1 MLIEQLSHYLPEH
14 PFLHS
19 LSILGILALIS
30 LLAFYVTEKV
40 ILTLMTRMFR
50 KTSTQLDDI
59 LLNRNVFNRLAYIVP
74 ALIFYNFAD
83 SAPQFMVVYIQRASL
98 SLMALSG
105 LLVINAFLGAL
116 EDIYEKTKYYERLH
130 IKSYIQIT
138 KLIINILGSVII
150 VAILINKDL
159 SWFLGGLGAMAAVL
173 LLIFKDT
180 ILSLV
185 ASIQISSND
194 LFKVGDWIEAPQFGA
209 DGDVIDIALH
219 TVKIQNWDKTVSV
232 IPTHKLIDSTFKN
245 WRFMSKSGG
254 RRIKRSLF
262 IDMNSISFC
271 SVETLERFKKIEILR
286 DFIDR
291 KQKEVA
297 EHNEA
302 NNIDTSEVINGR
314 RLTNIGT
321 FRKYIEAYLRNN
333 TNIHNEMTFLVRQLD
348 PTEKGL
354 PIQIYVFSNDIDWI
368 RYEEIQSDIFDHL
381 LAVIPEFGLKIFQSP
396 SGKDFEELGQKVASV

>member
-1 MLIEQLSHYLPEH
+1 MLEQLLPYLPQN
-14 PFLHS
+14 PLLNS
-19 LSILGILALIS
+19 LSILGLLALLS
-30 LLAFYVTEKV
+30 LVAFWITEQIIIKLLSKV
-40 ILTLMTRMFR
+40 FK

-59 LLNRNVFNRLAYIVP
+59 LIKRNVFKRLTYVVP
-74 ALIFYNFAD
+74 ALIFYNFAYA
-83 SAPQFMVVYIQRASL
+83 APQFTILIQRASL
-98 SLMALSG
+98 TLMAIAG
-105 LLVINAFLGAL
+105 LLVINSFLNAL
-116 EDIYEKTKYYERLH
+116 RDIYKKTKYHERLD
-130 IKSYIQIT
+130 INSYLQIS
-138 KLIINILGSVII
+138 KLIINILGSVVIVGII
-150 VAILINKDL
+150 INKDTTLLL
-159 SWFLGGLGAMAAVL
+159 SGLGVMTGFIM
-173 LLIFKDT
+173 LIFKDT
-180 ILSLV
+180 ILSLL
-185 ASIQISSND
+185 ASLQISSND

-245 WRFMSKSGG
+245 WRFMSVSGG

-262 IDMNSISFC
+262 IDMNSISLC
-271 SVETLERFKKIEILR
+271 SGETLERFKKFDLLK
-286 DFIDR
+286 DYIDI

-302 NNIDTSEVINGR
+302 KNINTSEVINGR

-333 TNIHNEMTFLVRQLD
+333 NKIHNEMTFLVRQLE

-381 LAVIPEFGLKIFQSP
+381 LAIISEFGLKIFQNP
-396 SGKDFEELGQKVASV
+396 TGNDFGKLGNQ

>member
-1 MLIEQLSHYLPEH
+1 MFEQLAPYLPQD
-14 PFLHS
+14 PLFHS
-19 LSILGILALIS
+19 LSVLGILAALSI
-30 LLAFYVTEKV
+30 LAFWITERIIIK
-40 ILTLMTRMFR
+40 LLSKMFQ
-50 KTSTQLDDI
+50 KTATQLDDI
-59 LLNRNVFNRLAYIVP
+59 LIKRNVFKRLTYIVP
-74 ALIFYNFAD
+74 ALIFYNFAY
-83 SAPQFMVVYIQRASL
+83 AALQFTILIQRASL
-98 SLMALSG
+98 TLMAISG
-105 LLVINAFLGAL
+105 LLAINSFLNAL
-116 EDIYEKTKYYERLH
+116 RDIYKTTKYHERLD
-130 IKSYIQIT
+130 INSYLQIT
-138 KLIINILGSVII
+138 KLIINILGSVVIVGII
-150 VAILINKDL
+150 INKDTTLLL
-159 SWFLGGLGAMAAVL
+159 SGLGVMTGFIM
-173 LLIFKDT
+173 LIFKDT
-180 ILSLV
+180 ILSLL
-185 ASIQISSND
+185 ASLQISSND
-194 LFKVGDWIEAPQFGA
+194 LFKVGDWLEAPKFGA

-232 IPTHKLIDSTFKN
+232 IPTHKLIDSTFRN
-245 WRFMSKSGG
+245 WRFMSESGG

-271 SVETLERFKKIEILR
+271 SVETLNRFKNFELLKE
-286 DFIDR
+286 FIDK

-321 FRKYIEAYLRNN
+321 FRRYIEAYLRNN
-333 TNIHNEMTFLVRQLD
+333 TNIHNEMTFLIRQLD

-396 SGKDFEELGQKVASV
+396 TGKDFEALGKKTASV